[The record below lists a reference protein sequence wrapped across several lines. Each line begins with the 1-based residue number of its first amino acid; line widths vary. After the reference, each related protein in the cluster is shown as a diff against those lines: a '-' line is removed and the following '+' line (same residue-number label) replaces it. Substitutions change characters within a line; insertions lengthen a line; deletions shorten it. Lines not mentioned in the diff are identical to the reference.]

1 MMKTYLIALVSFYT
15 LVGGLF
21 AARANHDPI
30 TELKD
35 LSAEEAVFKGASRTK
50 PVVLKSLKNGA
61 KYFGKEALA
70 KISKAVDF
78 EKQSVLLFAWKGSG
92 QDRLQYVVKESFPEQ
107 IVFSHKLGR
116 TKDLRSH
123 VKVYV
128 LRSGVKWTVE

>member
-1 MMKTYLIALVSFYT
+1 MMKTYLIALVSFFT
-15 LVGGLF
+15 LVSGFF
-21 AARANHDPI
+21 AAPENHDRI

-50 PVVLKSLKNGA
+50 PVVLKSLNNGA

-107 IVFSHKLGR
+107 IVFSHKRGR

-123 VKVYV
+123 LKVYV
-128 LRSGVKWTVE
+128 LRSDVKWAVE

>member
-1 MMKTYLIALVSFYT
+1 MKTYLIALVSFYT

-21 AARANHDPI
+21 ATPANHDPI

-50 PVVLKSLKNGA
+50 PVVLKSLRNGA

-78 EKQSVLLFAWKGSG
+78 EKYIVL
-92 QDRLQYVVKESFPEQ
+92 
-107 IVFSHKLGR
+107 VFEEEGAQF
-116 TKDLRSH
+116 
-123 VKVYV
+123 
-128 LRSGVKWTVE
+128 KWRIPY

>member
-1 MMKTYLIALVSFYT
+1 MKTYLIALVSFYT

-21 AARANHDPI
+21 AAPANHDPI

-35 LSAEEAVFKGASRTK
+35 LSAEEAVFKAASRTK

-61 KYFGKEALA
+61 KYFGKGTLA

-92 QDRLQYVVKESFPEQ
+92 QDRLPRTFPGEKKNTLFLKINGLRNLGKCSFTE
-107 IVFSHKLGR
+107 ILGPI
-116 TKDLRSH
+116 L
-123 VKVYV
+123 
-128 LRSGVKWTVE
+128 

>member
-21 AARANHDPI
+21 AAPANHDPI

-35 LSAEEAVFKGASRTK
+35 LSAEEAVFKVASRTK
-50 PVVLKSLKNGA
+50 PVVVKSLKNGA

-78 EKQSVLLFAWKGSG
+78 EKERVLVFAWKGSG
-92 QDRLQYVVKESFPEQ
+92 QDRFQYVVKEFFPEQ
-107 IVFSHKLGR
+107 IMFSCKRGR
-116 TKDLRSH
+116 TKDLKSH
-123 VKVYV
+123 LKVYV
-128 LRSGVKWTVE
+128 LRSDVKWAVE

>member
-21 AARANHDPI
+21 AAPANHDPI

-35 LSAEEAVFKGASRTK
+35 LSAKEALFKGASRTK

-70 KISKAVDF
+70 KIFRAVDF

-107 IVFSHKLGR
+107 IVFSHKRGR
-116 TKDLRSH
+116 TKDFRSH
-123 VKVYV
+123 LKVYV
-128 LRSGVKWTVE
+128 LRSDVKWAVE